1 MAANSSITREPA
13 LSKFIDALLVPV
25 ARESIVDTAY
35 NSQLR
40 HERQIKWR
48 IANRRYDFWKALDE
62 VSMALD
68 LGGFEIP
75 SSLHLPN
82 RATCLN
88 ELRSAYAAL
97 LHTPAYDRT
106 TAAWKKRQRAGS
118 YYGFD
123 AETLKRLV
131 EEDEAFLD
139 AHPVT
144 RRPRKPRAKRT

>member
-1 MAANSSITREPA
+1 MAANSSTTREPA

-48 IANRRYDFWKALDE
+48 IANRRYDFWKAMCDAQL
-62 VSMALD
+62 ALN
-68 LGGFEIP
+68 LGGFDAP
-75 SSLHLPN
+75 SSVHLPN
-82 RATCLN
+82 RATCLS
-88 ELRSAYAAL
+88 EFRSAYTAL
-97 LHTPAYDRT
+97 MHTPAYDRT
-106 TAAWKKRQRAGS
+106 TASWKKRQGGGS
-118 YYGFD
+118 YYGID
-123 AETLKRLV
+123 AETIKQLV
-131 EEDEAFLD
+131 KEDEAFLD